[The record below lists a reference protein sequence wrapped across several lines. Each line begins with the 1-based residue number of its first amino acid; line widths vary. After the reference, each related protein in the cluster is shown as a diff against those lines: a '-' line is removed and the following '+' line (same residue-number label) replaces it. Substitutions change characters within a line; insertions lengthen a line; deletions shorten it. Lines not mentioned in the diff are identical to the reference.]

1 MRMHGQTEGEF
12 ERVRR
17 EAELLY
23 PAPAVE
29 AAMDHI
35 ADAVR
40 VRLAESNPVV
50 LAVMVGGL
58 IPCAGLLARMEFSL
72 TLDFVHVT
80 RYAGGLRGSDIHWL
94 ARATTPL
101 AGRSVLVVDD
111 ILDEGATLG
120 AVLDY
125 CREQGAREVLSAVLV
140 DKRIARPKVLERA
153 DFTGLEVAD
162 RYVFG
167 CGMDYK
173 NHFRNLRG
181 IYAVKGA

>member
-1 MRMHGQTEGEF
+1 
-12 ERVRR
+12 VRR

-23 PAPAVE
+23 PARAVE
-29 AAMDHI
+29 AAMDRI
-35 ADAVR
+35 ATEVR
-40 VRLAESNPVV
+40 AHFAESNPVV

-58 IPCAGLLARMEFSL
+58 IPCAGLLARIDFPLSL
-72 TLDFVHVT
+72 DYVHVT

-120 AVLDY
+120 AILDY
-125 CREQGAREVLSAVLV
+125 CRNEGAREVLSAVLV
-140 DKRIARPKVLERA
+140 DKRIARPRVLASA
-153 DFTGLEVAD
+153 DFTGLEIAD

-173 NHFRNLRG
+173 NHFRNLHG

>member
-1 MRMHGQTEGEF
+1 MNGDTEGEF
-12 ERVRR
+12 ERIRR

-23 PAPAVE
+23 APPAVD
-29 AAMDHI
+29 AALDRI
-35 ADAVR
+35 AADVGA
-40 VRLAESNPVV
+40 RLGESNPVV

-58 IPCAGLLARMEFSL
+58 IPCAGLLARIDFPL

-94 ARATTPL
+94 ARASTPL

-120 AVLDY
+120 AILDY

-140 DKRIARPKVLERA
+140 DKRLARPRVLARA

-173 NHFRNLRG
+173 DHFRNLHG